1 MKKNFWQTIKKPII
15 ALAPMADVTD
25 VSFRY
30 MIAKYGK
37 PDVMWTEFVSA
48 DGLVSAGYDALV
60 KDLQF
65 NKKERPIIAQFFT
78 ATPENMKKA
87 AEIAVK
93 LGFDG
98 IDINMGCP
106 DKGVQKQGA
115 GAMLIKSPKLARE
128 TIRAA
133 QEGVAGKIPVSVKTR
148 IGYTK
153 NELATW
159 LPEILAEEPAAVT
172 VHARTKKELSL
183 VPARWEHVREA
194 VEIRDSLGSK
204 TLILGNGDIKDLD
217 EAFLKV
223 HETGADGVMIG
234 RGFFGTPWLCQDLAA
249 KKKNPRKK
257 VGTGDVTI
265 PERLKRL
272 VEHTKYFEKHVE
284 PHKNFL
290 LMKKHFKAYVS
301 GFDGAKELRVKLME
315 AKNSKEISIIIKQYI
330 KNGLK

>member
-48 DGLVSAGYDALV
+48 DGLTSAGFDALV

-87 AEIAVK
+87 AAIAVK

-115 GAMLIKSPKLARE
+115 GAMLIKSPKLARDI
-128 TIRAA
+128 IRAA
-133 QEGVAGKIPVSVKTR
+133 KEGVNGKIPVSVKTR
-148 IGYTK
+148 IGYTR

-183 VPARWEHVREA
+183 VPARWEHVRED
-194 VEIRDSLGSK
+194 VEIRNKIGSSA
-204 TLILGNGDIKDLD
+204 LILGNGDVKDLD
-217 EAFLKV
+217 DAFLKV
-223 HETGADGVMIG
+223 QETGADGVMIG
-234 RGFFGTPWLCQDLAA
+234 RGFFGTPWLCQDLEL

-257 VGTGDVTI
+257 VGTGEVTI
-265 PERLKRL
+265 SERLKRL

-290 LMKKHFKAYVS
+290 LMKKHFKAYVN
-301 GFDGAKELRVKLME
+301 GFDGAKELRIKLME
-315 AKNSKEISIIIKQYI
+315 AKNTKDVSKVIKEFL